1 LLLGWLVDLLNR
13 FGAKGG
19 FEKLSARFEN
29 TQGMT
34 VTLVFAYIRPFGLC
48 ADFLTKHTVEKYF
61 SPILS
66 AVPLF
71 LENLT
76 DEELKKETARSDL
89 ISSIIRSLKSLQS
102 RVSEADEHV
111 KSLEIFRLR
120 MILRMLKVFLHR
132 IVDKRWGL

>member
-1 LLLGWLVDLLNR
+1 VDLLNR

-19 FEKLSARFEN
+19 FDKLASRFEN

-48 ADFLTKHTVEKYF
+48 ADFLTKYTAEKYF
-61 SPILS
+61 NPILS
-66 AVPLF
+66 AVPQF

-89 ISSIIRSLKSLQS
+89 ISSIIRSLKSLLS
-102 RVSEADEHV
+102 RVTDTFEHV
-111 KSLEIFRLR
+111 KNLEIFRLR
-120 MILRMLKVFLHR
+120 MILRMLKVNILT
-132 IVDKRWGL
+132 LLLYY